1 MKKHILLEKATR
13 RPYSENI
20 KLPKNAKYNHKEGF
34 WLIDDLPLT
43 KSEIYEDDKPGT
55 KKCDLETGEDQKG
68 Q

>member
-13 RPYSENI
+13 KPYSENI
-20 KLPKNAKYNHKEGF
+20 SLPENAQYNHKEGY
-34 WLIDDLPLT
+34 WLIDGLPLT
-43 KSEIYEDDKPGT
+43 KSKIYKDDIPGS